1 MRVFTTYCLLII
13 AAFGFGQEK
22 TVINCF
28 APQFK
33 GQIAQLVT
41 YKDYISYETK
51 ILDKGIV
58 DEKGNITF
66 HCDPANG
73 FKALIQ
79 IQDKSATI
87 YIDPNTPKYTVSFPY
102 RHEHVQKLT
111 GNTVRLVFDSLPD
124 NDLNTLILEFNLRLD
139 YFLYG
144 DTLKVQRLMMQNA
157 AFRDSLSAF
166 TQEIFKEYKNI
177 DNRYFK
183 DYYKYS
189 IASVALFSDRQEPDK
204 NKFIVFET
212 FIKAKPILAHND
224 AYMYFIQDFYE
235 DVLSDISVVNR
246 DKATFAINNVA
257 SKEKLDLAMSQHYY
271 LANKEFRE
279 FIMLNALQEAYH
291 STFFDHNNIRFILEL
306 IARNSEFPDHADI
319 AMNIL
324 RVQEKLAPGTEAP
337 PIEWIEPSGDTTTLK
352 SLRGKYVYLMFWA
365 SWNKPSIQEMV
376 VIKQLQEKYEK
387 YVEFVCISLDYS
399 MDDYLNYI
407 KSNAKSYKWHFGHYQ
422 GDAQLLDDYSVR
434 NVPYYILIDMKGN
447 IEQSPAYGPSPNG
460 TYKSIDETFH
470 YIKVRLEPKQE
481 FKVGQR

>member
-1 MRVFTTYCLLII
+1 MRLFITYCLLVTSAIFF
-13 AAFGFGQEK
+13 AQEK
-22 TVINCF
+22 TLINCY

-33 GQIAQLVT
+33 DQIAQLVT

-51 ILDKGIV
+51 VLDKGIV
-58 DEKGNITF
+58 DKEGNISF
-66 HCDPANG
+66 HCDPKKG
-73 FKALIQ
+73 FKAMIQ

-102 RHEHVQKLT
+102 RHENVQKLT

-144 DTLKVQRLMMQNA
+144 DTVKVQSLMLQNA
-157 AFRDSLSAF
+157 EFRDSLSAF
-166 TQEIFKEYKNI
+166 TQNIYKEYKDI

-183 DYYKYS
+183 NYFKYS

-246 DKATFAINNVA
+246 DKATFAINNA
-257 SKEKLDLAMSQHYY
+257 GSREKLDLAMSQHYY
-271 LANKEFRE
+271 LANREFRE

-291 STFFDHNNIRFILEL
+291 STYFDHNNIRFILDL
-306 IARNSEFPDHADI
+306 ISQNSEYSNHADI
-319 AMNIL
+319 AKNIL

-337 PIEWIEPSGDTTTLK
+337 PLEWIEASGDTTSLK
-352 SLRGKYVYLMFWA
+352 SLRGKYVYIMFWA
-365 SWNKPSIQEMV
+365 SWNKPSIQEMM

-387 YVEFVCISLDYS
+387 YVDFVCISVDHSKEDY
-399 MDDYLNYI
+399 NQFI
-407 KSNAKSYKWHFGHYQ
+407 KANSKMYDWHFGHYN
-422 GDAQLLDDYSVR
+422 GDAQLLDDYAVR
-434 NVPYYILIDMKGN
+434 NVPYYILVDMKGN

-460 TYKSIDETFH
+460 SYKSIDETFH
-470 YIKVRLEPKQE
+470 YIKVRLEPKQD